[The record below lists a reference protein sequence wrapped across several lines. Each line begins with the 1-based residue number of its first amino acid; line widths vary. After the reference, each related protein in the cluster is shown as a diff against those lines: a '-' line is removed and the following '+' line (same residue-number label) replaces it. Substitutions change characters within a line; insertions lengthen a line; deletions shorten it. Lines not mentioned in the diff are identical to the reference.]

1 MGGLNKLTM
10 TFSFFHGPGGALG
23 GGGGGA
29 ACVSESQTT
38 SGLKGRESV
47 RPWEIRLSGSS
58 FVLSVQ
64 RHSHRQY

>member
-10 TFSFFHGPGGALG
+10 TFSFIHGPGGAL
-23 GGGGGA
+23 GGGGA

-47 RPWEIRLSGSS
+47 RTCGS
-58 FVLSVQ
+58 
-64 RHSHRQY
+64 